1 MVEVTPEALVVR
13 MEGADKLW
21 ALKSELRIPRETVIG
36 ASSAEAEAR
45 EWFHGMKLG
54 GTSLHGV
61 ITAGRF
67 YEHGEVV
74 FWDVH
79 HPDRAVGIQLR
90 DERYDRLVV
99 EVDDPGATI
108 AAIGSATARW

>member
-1 MVEVTPEALVVR
+1 MTPEMLVVR

-21 ALKSELRIPRETVIG
+21 ALKSELRIPREHVIG
-36 ASSAEAEAR
+36 ASSAAAEAG

-79 HPDRAVGIQLR
+79 HADKAIAIHLR
-90 DERYDRLVV
+90 DERYDRLVI
-99 EVDDPGATI
+99 EVDDPAATI
-108 AAIGSATARW
+108 AAIGAPPTRW